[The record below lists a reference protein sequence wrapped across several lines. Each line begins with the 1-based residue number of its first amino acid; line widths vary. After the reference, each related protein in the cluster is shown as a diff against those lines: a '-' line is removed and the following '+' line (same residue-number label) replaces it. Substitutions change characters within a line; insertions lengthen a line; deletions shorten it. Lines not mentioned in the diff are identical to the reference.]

1 MMAVLF
7 PLPVSQARCGLFFL
21 LAFSL
26 FVAAPV
32 FAESE
37 VQSKARALMAKE
49 KYQQAYTLLE
59 KAAVDEAGDPE
70 FDYLLG
76 IAAIRA
82 GKPAQAVFALER
94 VVQTQPNYAAARMEL
109 VGAYMQLGLDRQA
122 QEQLDI
128 LKTQNPPPA
137 AQESMARF
145 QDILRPRLSDTPRAV
160 RLLGLSIGH
169 DSNVG
174 SYPDMGL
181 DLGGVLLSVAP
192 TESTFTLLRGT
203 WWQPHKLSDERQL
216 ETTVHAQLRN
226 YQDSDATQFNL
237 GLLHA
242 GVVLNT
248 TLDASNSYDLG
259 LQANKLWLDN
269 SGFRDHLGASAFW
282 ERRLDAGLQGRLG
295 LKLHSYRFD
304 PDIYDYNMTALSG
317 ELNKTW
323 NPQLRGALTLDLE
336 QENASN
342 DRNGGDAL
350 RYVLGG
356 RLDFVLAGGHQLS
369 TALNLSR
376 TDYADSYAPHPL
388 YNPGT
393 TTRDRIDDTVDL
405 NLQWRRSIARNWQ
418 LEADLDY
425 RKQTSTVRFYEND
438 RWTAQLTAL
447 RYF

>member
-7 PLPVSQARCGLFFL
+7 PLPVSQVRRGLFFL

-32 FAESE
+32 SAESE
-37 VQSKARALMAKE
+37 VQSKAKTLMAKE

-76 IAAIRA
+76 IAAMRA

-109 VGAYMQLGLDRQA
+109 VGAYMQLGMDRQA

-145 QDILRPRLSDTPRAV
+145 QDILRPRLSGAPKAV
-160 RLLGLSIGH
+160 RLLGLSLGY

-174 SYPDMGL
+174 SYPDMGIN
-181 DLGGVLLSVAP
+181 LGPIALSVKP
-192 TESTFTLLRGT
+192 TESAFSLLRGT

-242 GVVLNT
+242 GVALNT

-295 LKLHSYRFD
+295 LKLHTYHFD
-304 PDIYDYNMTALSG
+304 PDTYDYNMTAISG

-323 NPQLRGALTLDLE
+323 SPQRRGVLTLDIE
-336 QENASN
+336 QESASN
-342 DRNGGDAL
+342 DRVGGDAL
-350 RYVLGG
+350 RYSLGG
-356 RLDFVLAGGHQLS
+356 RMDFVLAGGHQLATGLS
-369 TALNLSR
+369 LSR

-393 TTRDRIDDTVDL
+393 TTRDRIDDVVDL

>member
-1 MMAVLF
+1 MTVLSNTSF
-7 PLPVSQARCGLFFL
+7 SSVCRGISSALLLLIFTTPLQLQ
-21 LAFSL
+21 
-26 FVAAPV
+26 
-32 FAESE
+32 AESSA
-37 VQSKARALMAKE
+37 QSKAKELLAAE
-49 KYQQAYTLLE
+49 KYQQAYTLLDE
-59 KAAVDEAGDPE
+59 ASLEEAGDPE

-76 IAAIRA
+76 IAAMRA
-82 GKPAQAVFALER
+82 GKPAEAVFALER

-109 VGAYMQLGLDRQA
+109 VGAYVQMGMDQQA

-128 LKTQNPPPA
+128 LETQNPPPA

-145 QDILRPRLSDTPRAV
+145 QDILRPRLSGTPRPV
-160 RLLGLSIGH
+160 RLLGLSVGY

-181 DLGGVLLSVAP
+181 DLGGLLLSVSP
-192 TESTFTLLRGT
+192 TESAFSLLRGT
-203 WWQPHKLSDERQL
+203 WWQPHKLSDDKQL
-216 ETTVHAQLRN
+216 QTTFHAQIRN
-226 YQDSDATQFNL
+226 YQESDATQFNL

-242 GVVLNT
+242 GVLLKSK
-248 TLDASNSYDLG
+248 LDASNSYDLG

-269 SGFRDHLGASAFW
+269 TSFRDHLGASAFW
-282 ERRLDAGLQGRLG
+282 ERRLDAGMQGRLG

-304 PDIYDYNMTALSG
+304 PDTYDYNMTALSG

-323 NPQLRGALTLDLE
+323 SPQLRGVLTLDLE
-336 QENASN
+336 QENASH

-369 TALNLSR
+369 TALNLTR

-393 TTRDRIDDTVDL
+393 TTRDRIDDAVDI